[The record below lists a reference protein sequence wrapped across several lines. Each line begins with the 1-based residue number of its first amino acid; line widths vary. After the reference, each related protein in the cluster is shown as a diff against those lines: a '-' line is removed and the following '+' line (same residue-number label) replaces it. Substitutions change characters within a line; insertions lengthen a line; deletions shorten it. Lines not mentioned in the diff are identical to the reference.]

1 MHNSIKLPTSIF
13 STEDDMCVH
22 IYIVYRLSTYSYLDL
37 LFASLISNPHNLKNA
52 C

>member
-22 IYIVYRLSTYSYLDL
+22 IISYIVCPLILIWIYFLPPL
-37 LFASLISNPHNLKNA
+37 SLILIT
-52 C
+52 